1 MSHREAQ
8 ANWMRQAAGCRRQ
21 YARTS
26 DRFWLAATRN
36 SVAVAKAHRQAG
48 AA

>member
-1 MSHREAQ
+1 MSERETH

-21 YARTS
+21 YAKTR
-26 DRFWLAATRN
+26 DRFWAVAARN
-36 SVAVAKAHRQAG
+36 SVVVAKSHRV